1 MKKATLSFVALMVSI
16 STEAHAID
24 VCDVLGSLEADP
36 LSVSAPIAFQDIS
49 SVELIEACSVA
60 IDKQEDSIARF
71 HLLRAR
77 GYLRSGSYQQAID
90 DITKSHDMGYA
101 AATFAKATLYHF
113 GEAIPQD
120 LAKAVSLYELAYNN
134 GVTWAARGLSLIYK
148 DFSFSGYDADLSK
161 EWLKRFEQR

>member
-1 MKKATLSFVALMVSI
+1 MKTATLSFVALIVSI
-16 STEAHAID
+16 SSEAYAID

-36 LSVSAPIAFQDIS
+36 LSIAAPVAFQDIS
-49 SVELIEACSVA
+49 GTELVEACSVA
-60 IDKQEDSIARF
+60 IEKKDADLARF

-77 GYLRSGSYQQAID
+77 GYLRSGFYQQAID

-148 DFSFSGYDADLSK
+148 DFSFSGYDPDLSK
-161 EWLKRFEQR
+161 EWLKRFEHP